1 MREFTSQRNTLC
13 YFLAQYKMI
22 YENQKTCANNILEMF
37 YSNNP
42 VVLLLAQMQMGKS
55 GTYWYVI
62 REALKKNL
70 VDKVLLISG
79 NREKDLRQ
87 QVNTDMMSYTQDNQ
101 SLRNKITVLWGSD
114 IFSNT
119 KPIVDVQSNT
129 LIVWDEAHYAQSTS
143 NGPYKF
149 FQYNKLDGM
158 LNGSMKLDDIL
169 QKRVF
174 LLTVSATP
182 FSELYANHISPC
194 TYHKVI
200 RLRPENS
207 YYGVDYYIKNG
218 RLKES
223 FAINDN
229 TSSWLEDILSNYNNV
244 NDPKYILIRVCRT
257 RKQYTE
263 SSPLIVSLCKKLNM
277 KCHVMNSM
285 CRTITISDL
294 NVKPRKPSVVIVSG
308 MLRMGKVVPKE
319 HIAMVFEEKTAKNTR
334 LIDTGLQ
341 GLLGRMCG
349 YSKSSGFNIDVY
361 VEPKIIQNI
370 CEYSK
375 SYNSVE
381 GPIVN
386 PANNLKKTINRA
398 KSKIVCYELADPKCS
413 TKKSLTNQ
421 IHTQYPELLQYNMKM
436 MNLLKKSNSSIL
448 EQLENCNELR
458 LKIEPDMCC
467 VCKLFSGEYKKVWLL
482 VRDIEQL
489 STQEPNEIDILR
501 DICVFKPISNN

>member
-1 MREFTSQRNTLC
+1 
-13 YFLAQYKMI
+13 MI
-22 YENQKTCANNILEMF
+22 YDNQKTCGKNILEMF
-37 YSNNP
+37 NSNNP

-62 REALKKNL
+62 REALKVKL

-87 QVNTDMMSYTQDNQ
+87 QINNDLISYTQDNQ
-101 SLRNKITVLWGSD
+101 CLRNKITVLWGSALY
-114 IFSNT
+114 SKQ
-119 KPIVDVQSNT
+119 KPIVDVHSNT

-149 FQYNKLDGM
+149 FQHNKLDGM

-182 FSELYANHISPC
+182 FSELYANHISHC
-194 TYHKVI
+194 KYHKVI
-200 RLRPENS
+200 HLTPDNS
-207 YYGVDYYIKNG
+207 YYGVDYYIKTG

-223 FAINDN
+223 FVINDN
-229 TSSWLEDILSNYNNV
+229 TTPRLENVLSNHNNI

-257 RKQYTE
+257 TKQYAE
-263 SSPLIVSLCKKLNM
+263 SSSLIVGLCKKLNM
-277 KCHVMNSM
+277 KCHVMNSV

-294 NVKPRKPSVVIVSG
+294 NVKPRKPTVVIVSG

-319 HIAMVFEEKTAKNTR
+319 HIAMVFEEKTVKNTR

-349 YSKSSGFNIDVY
+349 YSNSSGFNIDVY
-361 VEPKIIQNI
+361 VEPKIIQTI
-370 CEYSK
+370 YEYSK

-381 GPIVN
+381 GPIIN
-386 PANNLKKTINRA
+386 PATNLKKSITKS

-413 TKKSLTNQ
+413 TKKSLMNQ
-421 IHTQYPELLQYNMKM
+421 IHTQYPELLKYNMRM
-436 MNLLKKSNSSIL
+436 MNLLKNCNSNIL
-448 EQLENCNELR
+448 EQLENCTELR
-458 LKIEPDMCC
+458 LRIEPDKCY

-482 VRDIEQL
+482 IRDIEQI

-501 DICVFKPISNN
+501 DLCVFKPISNQ